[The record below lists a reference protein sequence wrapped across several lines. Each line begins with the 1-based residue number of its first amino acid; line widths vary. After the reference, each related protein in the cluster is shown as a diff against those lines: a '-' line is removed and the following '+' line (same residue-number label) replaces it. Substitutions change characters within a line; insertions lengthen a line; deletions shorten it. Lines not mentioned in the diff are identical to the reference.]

1 MKLHL
6 IGVGDYNI
14 TSIIPLED
22 PCPLPGN
29 SSGSGGQCTGTG
41 IDNGKPKK
49 ISLKNKDI
57 LLYAP
62 MANIG
67 RVQMNNNDSKDGGLY
82 IEIKDIHY
90 TKKEM
95 LSVGTTNS
103 TGTGIGNR
111 KNRSSDNNEYDIH
124 TDNDSLD
131 DDEDGEGGG
140 RGEGVKNDEYK
151 YKGTPMGLLR
161 DMQDVSR
168 GVDQLMEES
177 EMTLFPGSQPV
188 RSSQMD
194 AANKGEDEEEEGGQ
208 VYDSDDEEDDDDEDG
223 EWNDGDEGEGDSDAE
238 EEEEEGD
245 SDDDEEG
252 EGDEGE
258 LLGDDDYDNMDAEDD
273 DGEADED
280 EDQPYTTTSSTGTKS
295 KPTPTTTAAATKRTA
310 LPSYNKTTSGEVK
323 SQAVSAYLQR
333 LKDSQSKDLMR
344 RVSYISSIFRAY
356 IYAYIYVY
364 MCIP

>member
-29 SSGSGGQCTGTG
+29 SSGSGGQYTGAGNG

-95 LSVGTTNS
+95 LSVGT
-103 TGTGIGNR
+103 GTGISNR
-111 KNRSSDNNEYDIH
+111 KNRSSGDNEYAIH

-131 DDEDGEGGG
+131 DDEDRG
-140 RGEGVKNDEYK
+140 RGGVKNDEYK

-194 AANKGEDEEEEGGQ
+194 GANKGASEEEGAQVYDSDEDEEEEEG
-208 VYDSDDEEDDDDEDG
+208 EES
-223 EWNDGDEGEGDSDAE
+223 DGDENEGDSDD
-238 EEEEEGD
+238 EEEEGD
-245 SDDDEEG
+245 SDEEEG

-295 KPTPTTTAAATKRTA
+295 KPTPTNTTTTTTKRTA
-310 LPSYNKTTSGEVK
+310 PPSYNTTTSEEVK

>member
-6 IGVGDYNI
+6 IGVGDYNM

-29 SSGSGGQCTGTG
+29 NAGHGSGGQYTGAGTG

-67 RVQMNNNDSKDGGLY
+67 RVQMNNNDSKDGGLH

-95 LSVGTTNS
+95 LSVGT
-103 TGTGIGNR
+103 GTGISNR
-111 KNRSSDNNEYDIH
+111 KNRSSGDNEYDIH

-131 DDEDGEGGG
+131 DDEDRG
-140 RGEGVKNDEYK
+140 RGGVKNDEYK

-194 AANKGEDEEEEGGQ
+194 GANKGEDEEEGGQ
-208 VYDSDDEEDDDDEDG
+208 VYDSDEDEEGDDEEEESEG
-223 EWNDGDEGEGDSDAE
+223 SDGDEGEDDSDDEEEEE

-245 SDDDEEG
+245 SDDEEG
-252 EGDEGE
+252 EGDEAE

-273 DGEADED
+273 DEEGDEQ
-280 EDQPYTTTSSTGTKS
+280 EDQPYTTSSTTSKS
-295 KPTPTTTAAATKRTA
+295 KPTPTATTTTTTKRNA
-310 LPSYNKTTSGEVK
+310 LPSYNNTTTSEEVK

-356 IYAYIYVY
+356 IYVY